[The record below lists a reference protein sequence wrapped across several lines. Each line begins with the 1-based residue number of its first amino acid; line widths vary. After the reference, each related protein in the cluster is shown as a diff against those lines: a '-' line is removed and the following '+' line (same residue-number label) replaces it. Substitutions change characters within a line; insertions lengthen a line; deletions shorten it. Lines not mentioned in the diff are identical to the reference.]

1 MPSTP
6 LTDAWG
12 REVSISNGLFRYRNR
27 AIDVSAFSEIRVKG
41 RRVLVNHYKENTF
54 EPKAIIIC
62 KDIDSANVLYEYIL
76 KKAFQGLSE
85 DDGDGD
91 CDGEEDDFAL
101 GQLMGTY
108 KHMWQMGQ
116 PSIVTQL
123 PTVTK
128 PDTVIDTPPSLRE
141 LPQLPPYEPLTLWQY
156 LGCSR
161 RSQNA

>member
-41 RRVLVNHYKENTF
+41 RRVLVNHYKENTM

-85 DDGDGD
+85 DDGD
-91 CDGEEDDFAL
+91 CHGEEDDFAL

-108 KHMWQMGQ
+108 KHMWQNVRTEQ
-116 PSIVTQL
+116 TKT
-123 PTVTK
+123 PTVTQ
-128 PDTVIDTPPSLRE
+128 PDTVTQPPPSLRQ

-161 RSQNA
+161 RYQTA